1 METTLFEVGGKA
13 FPSIDLHGFSPQ
25 EWDDYRSKSLHI
37 GGSDIGTI
45 LGVNKYKDAIT
56 LFCEKTGFIKSEFVP
71 NDYTEGGHIDEAG
84 ILKRLEHFDGF
95 QWAAN
100 VRPGKT
106 FRKIEKPD
114 RTFFPTKYPWLAAN
128 VDGLIE
134 YDIDFPNETGIAEA
148 KKISGSVLAA
158 APGGCPPS
166 YLGQVV
172 GYMLGLELPFARI
185 ALLEDGVRLH
195 VRTLSTDMPGYEEI
209 AERILLYCP
218 RFYQAVLDG
227 VQVMASTTERDKQTA
242 LLMEVIGEYED
253 VLRVTHL
260 SKDYLNAIA
269 GDDRKGTIQDTGMDG
284 VLLAYEKA
292 EKALSAATQAEGRI
306 KNELIEYLIQNN
318 ASVLEGSSHR
328 AAYNKRFTF
337 KKL

>member
-13 FPSIDLHGFSPQ
+13 FPSIDLHGFSSQ

-100 VRPGKT
+100 VRPGKV

-114 RTFFPTKYPWLAAN
+114 RTFFPPKHPWLAAN

-195 VRTLSTDMPGYEEI
+195 VRTLYIDMPGYEEI
-209 AERILLYCP
+209 AERILLSCP

-292 EKALSAATQAEGRI
+292 EKALNAAVQAEGRI